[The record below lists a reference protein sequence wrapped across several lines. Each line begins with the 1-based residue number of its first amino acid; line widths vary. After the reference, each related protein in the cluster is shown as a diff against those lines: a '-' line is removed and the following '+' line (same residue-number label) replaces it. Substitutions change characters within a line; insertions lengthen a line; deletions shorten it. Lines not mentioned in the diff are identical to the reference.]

1 MTTQLLTSF
10 ASLSPL
16 HMLSGLHLGFSLPA
30 PFLAAAAGV
39 EGPINS
45 FLDFVQK
52 LLILPAL
59 ALVLYAAWMFH
70 ENRIRDAAMALGG
83 ALLLALAV
91 PIVKAIFGF

>member
-1 MTTQLLTSF
+1 MTTQLLTSL

-16 HMLSGLHLGFSLPA
+16 HVLSGIHLGFSLPA
-30 PFLAAAAGV
+30 PLLAAADIA
-39 EGPINS
+39 PSIKS
-45 FLDFVQK
+45 FMDFVQK
-52 LLILPAL
+52 LLVLPAL

-91 PIVKAIFGF
+91 PIVNALFGF